1 MTDRPGVLLV
11 DDRPENLLTLEAVL
25 APLDLRLV
33 RATSGEDALK
43 AMLEDD
49 FAAVL
54 LDVQMPG
61 MDGFETAGYI
71 RRRERSRL
79 TPIIFL
85 TAVSTDISHVMRGYE
100 SGAVDY
106 VLKPFDPLILRSKVS
121 VFADL
126 ERERRGRT
134 RSEALLLGALSS
146 SPNGLVIADSRGT
159 VIRTNPAMAR
169 LTGLREGAIIGRS
182 LSGLLGLHP
191 EHEAARALRDL
202 GELPDTRYEAE
213 LSIGEGVP
221 VQLVAAQ
228 VHDDEGHVLV
238 ELWDLSDRVEAEL
251 ARIHLAQEQSA
262 RARAEALYERE
273 HEIASTLQRGL
284 LPPELPEIP
293 GVSLASHFDSGSA
306 GTEVGGDWF
315 DAFTLPG
322 GRVGLVVGDVSGRG
336 VAAASRM
343 GQLRSAARA
352 YATEGHP
359 PTEVIQRLNTFH
371 QTLHPDEM
379 TTVVYAVV
387 EPDLERVRIA
397 NAGHPPPALAV
408 AGEPPR
414 LLEGSCPALGVIEV
428 CHPQELTV
436 DLPAGAMLVLYT
448 DGLIERR
455 SEGVE
460 PGLGRLLSALAPP
473 TSDVTTTLERIVEVC
488 GTASGD
494 DVTVL
499 CARADAVLGST
510 VHLTLVP
517 DADGLAASRRMLRRW
532 LAEQG
537 AAEAEAASIVVA
549 ANEAWQN
556 AIEHGQDFAPVPI
569 LVRFECEDEVILIT
583 VRDAGGRGLPD
594 GDPDRGRGIE
604 LMRANT
610 DIADLDLGTRRGGVV
625 VLRRRL
631 ESAVPAVH
639 QVGDSRAVRVRNQ
652 KIR

>member
-1 MTDRPGVLLV
+1 VPDRPSVLLV

-25 APLDLRLV
+25 APLELHLV
-33 RATSGEDALK
+33 RATSGEEALK
-43 AMLEDD
+43 ALLEDD

-61 MDGFETAGYI
+61 MDGFETAGFI

-85 TAVSTDISHVMRGYE
+85 TAVSTDVSHVMRGYE

-134 RSEALLLGALSS
+134 RSEALLLGAMGS
-146 SPNGLVIADSRGT
+146 SPNGLVIADASDVVVRA
-159 VIRTNPAMAR
+159 NPAMC
-169 LTGLREGAIIGRS
+169 TIIGMEQADVVGRKLCS
-182 LSGLLGLHP
+182 VLGLHP
-191 EHEAARALRDL
+191 DDDVARALRSL
-202 GELPDTRYEAE
+202 QEQPGNRYEAE
-213 LSIGEGVP
+213 LLIGATETP
-221 VQLVAAQ
+221 VQLVASL
-228 VHDDEGHVLV
+228 VPDDEPHVLV
-238 ELWDLSDRVEAEL
+238 ELWDLSDRVEAER
-251 ARIHLAQEQSA
+251 ARIRLASEQSA

-273 HEIASTLQRGL
+273 HQIASTLQRGL
-284 LPPELPEIP
+284 LPGRLPDVP
-293 GVSLASHFDSGSA
+293 GVALASHFDTGGD

-336 VAAASRM
+336 IAAASRM
-343 GQLRSAARA
+343 GQLRSVARA

-359 PTEVIQRLNTFH
+359 PAEVIQRLNIFH
-371 QTLHPDEM
+371 QSLDADEM
-379 TTVVYAVV
+379 TTLVYAIV

-408 AGEPPR
+408 AGSPPR
-414 LLEGSCPALGVIEV
+414 LLEGASPALGVVEV
-428 CHPQELTV
+428 CEPQEIVV
-436 DLPAGAMLVLYT
+436 DLPAGATLVLYT
-448 DGLIERR
+448 DGLVERR
-455 SEGVE
+455 AEGVE
-460 PGLGRLLSALAPP
+460 PGLARLLTALAPS
-473 TSDVTTTLERIVEVC
+473 SDDVAMTLDRIVHSC

-499 CARADAVLGST
+499 CARADPVLGRS
-510 VHLTLVP
+510 VALTLVP

-537 AAEAEAASIVVA
+537 AAEAEAASIVLA

-556 AIEHGQDFAPVPI
+556 AIEHGQNFAPVPI
-569 LVRFECEDEVILIT
+569 SVRFECDGEEIEIT
-583 VRDAGGRGLPD
+583 VRDAGGRGTPH
-594 GDPDRGRGIE
+594 GDPDRGRGID
-604 LMRANT
+604 LMRAHT
-610 DIADLDLGTRRGGVV
+610 DEADLDLGTRRGGVV
-625 VLRRRL
+625 VLRRRIG
-631 ESAVPAVH
+631 APARVP
-639 QVGDSRAVRVRNQ
+639 
-652 KIR
+652 